1 MRWEYAKSWK
11 MLAVVLNQICA
22 VVLVLSV
29 AVCTFFAGSRG
40 FSWVG
45 SDESFESTA
54 YYQSEVLEQIYRCI
68 RAASRESKFEKDG
81 VYDSDLLVDVEEYAQ
96 SSTILEGD
104 PADGRLYYRLTDL
117 LNWSL
122 DGFETVTLMKLT
134 YDDGSVGYLS
144 KSSRNYTEQS
154 VYEDGS
160 AVASISSVGGSEEYS
175 EENFEDGLPEEIAAQ
190 DSGAAQEAGD
200 SGQVSEAAQT
210 EEGAVPWE
218 DIISAEPGTLE
229 EADIFGMGQA
239 TVQNVEQIEAV
250 EERYSPAGYDSLTS
264 YAEEH
269 DLSTARLQNLYYD
282 LENILPVIYNDF
294 YAYKENLELFSPSM
308 TNMRYLVLPKS
319 VTEVTP
325 EDCEK
330 KVYTNIRSFG
340 GAQFTDPEGLLAY
353 IRSFRDY
360 LIYDSSN
367 MDLESANMP
376 ISLSELSSYVKSY
389 PPSVEG
395 DYILAVAVDPSYM
408 ASDNLQQYKQQFEE
422 IRPVSRLAVYGAVL
436 GGLLY
441 LLTMVYLTMAAGR
454 APDGDGAIRLNRF
467 DRIRTEA
474 ALLLVAVPAV
484 LLLAAGILLRPLS
497 LGMTGFALGGG
508 GVTLLF
514 NCLFLTGYLSLV
526 RRVRSG
532 TLWTN
537 SVLNLLVSAA
547 RKALRGRKAATKMM
561 LSYGSFL
568 LLNLLFLCLGFL
580 GLFLAVIFDV
590 GVGVF
595 LLRQAV
601 QRQRVLDGIEKISEG
616 DLKAQIPVEHLGGD
630 NLVLAEAVNQ
640 MGKGLSVAVEK
651 SVKDEKLKSDLITNV
666 SHDIKTPLTS
676 IINYVDLLKREDI
689 KNERAKNYIAILED
703 KALRLKHLT
712 DDLVEASKISSDP
725 LLTSRLFNLLQEVD
739 FLPPPSE
746 ENQTRRTAFN
756 LAPQQKPVNIDM
768 EGPRDQH
775 ATQVWVAIAA
785 MTGKPLQIGK
795 ALVNDAV
802 SDCVHMFNLM
812 GANLHRDGNVIRH
825 GTDCTPAGTPDK
837 VLHVGKNPFNFYLGL
852 AHYIGRPGHTRFSG
866 GTELRL
872 ANFTPLRHFLPELGS
887 RIIPLVPKTEG
898 LPLRVECSGLLPDT
912 IGGIY
917 GSPHYRSPLLRQ
929 ADCHRFGRP

>member
-200 SGQVSEAAQT
+200 SGQVSEASRM
-210 EEGAVPWE
+210 EEGAMPWE

-269 DLSTARLQNLYYD
+269 DLSTAKLQNLYYD

-353 IRSFRDY
+353 IRTFRDY

-547 RKALRGRKAATKMM
+547 RKALRGRKATTKMM

-712 DDLVEASKISSDP
+712 DDLVEASKISSGNVK
-725 LLTSRLFNLLQEVD
+725 LEMTRINFQE
-739 FLPPPSE
+739 LI
-746 ENQTRRTAFN
+746 NQTNGEFSEKFEDKGLQFVVNLPEEPVVIEADGRRLWRIIEN
-756 LAPQQKPVNIDM
+756 LYNNAAKYAMPHTRVYVDLTTVGHMARFSIKNISEQPLNIGADELTERFIRGDVARSTEGSGLGLSIAKNLTELQKGSFDIYLDGDLFKVTIIFPEAPEP
-768 EGPRDQH
+768 
-775 ATQVWVAIAA
+775 A
-785 MTGKPLQIGK
+785 GK
-795 ALVNDAV
+795 AQ
-802 SDCVHMFNLM
+802 
-812 GANLHRDGNVIRH
+812 
-825 GTDCTPAGTPDK
+825 
-837 VLHVGKNPFNFYLGL
+837 
-852 AHYIGRPGHTRFSG
+852 
-866 GTELRL
+866 E
-872 ANFTPLRHFLPELGS
+872 
-887 RIIPLVPKTEG
+887 
-898 LPLRVECSGLLPDT
+898 
-912 IGGIY
+912 
-917 GSPHYRSPLLRQ
+917 Q
-929 ADCHRFGRP
+929 

>member
-190 DSGAAQEAGD
+190 DPETAGGAEETADGAE
-200 SGQVSEAAQT
+200 EAAGGAEEAAART
-210 EEGAVPWE
+210 EEGAMPWE

-547 RKALRGRKAATKMM
+547 RKALRGRKATTKMM

-580 GLFLAVIFDV
+580 GLFLAVLFDV

-712 DDLVEASKISSDP
+712 DDLVEASKISSGNVK
-725 LLTSRLFNLLQEVD
+725 LEMTRINFQE
-739 FLPPPSE
+739 LI
-746 ENQTRRTAFN
+746 NQTNGEFSEKFEDKGLQFVVNLPEEPVVIEADGRRLWRIIEN
-756 LAPQQKPVNIDM
+756 LYNNAAKYAMPHTRVYVDLTTVGHMARFSISGLGLSIAKNLTELQKGSFDIYLDGDLFKVTIIFPEAPEP
-768 EGPRDQH
+768 
-775 ATQVWVAIAA
+775 A
-785 MTGKPLQIGK
+785 GK
-795 ALVNDAV
+795 AQ
-802 SDCVHMFNLM
+802 
-812 GANLHRDGNVIRH
+812 
-825 GTDCTPAGTPDK
+825 
-837 VLHVGKNPFNFYLGL
+837 
-852 AHYIGRPGHTRFSG
+852 
-866 GTELRL
+866 E
-872 ANFTPLRHFLPELGS
+872 
-887 RIIPLVPKTEG
+887 
-898 LPLRVECSGLLPDT
+898 
-912 IGGIY
+912 
-917 GSPHYRSPLLRQ
+917 Q
-929 ADCHRFGRP
+929 